1 MYAHFEKLYGII
13 MFKKITCKPS
23 KSYVTVL
30 CLLLLILYCFVV
42 VLVVVVAA
50 VLLVLTTK
58 MLLYGPNANLW
69 IVYLTSV
76 LLYCGRPFSGHL

>member
-1 MYAHFEKLYGII
+1 MHAHFEKVYGII

-42 VLVVVVAA
+42 VLVVVDA

-58 MLLYGPNANLW
+58 MLLYGPNVNLW
-69 IVYLTSV
+69 RVYFTSV
-76 LLYCGRPFSGHL
+76 LLNCGRPVAGHL